1 MISESTAKSILLDD
15 LNVSRET
22 MVDLEKLAELLVKWN
37 KTINLVSKSTIDELW
52 ARHILDSAQVWAHK
66 PEFVENWIDLGSG
79 GGFPALVLAIMAKHE
94 APEMQFH
101 MVESDARKCAFLR
114 NVSRETSLNATV
126 HTCRIEN
133 APDISADVVSA
144 RALASVDKLLEMS
157 GKFLKQ
163 DAFCLFLKGQGC
175 AIEVKNAQESWRFQ
189 TETTKSISDSAGEIL
204 KIWNIERV

>member
-1 MISESTAKSILLDD
+1 MISEKAAKSILLND

-22 MVDLEKLAELLVKWN
+22 IDDLEKLAELLVKWN

-52 ARHILDSAQVWAHK
+52 ARHIVDSAQVWAHK
-66 PEFVENWIDLGSG
+66 PDVVENWVDLGSG
-79 GGFPALVLAIMAKHE
+79 GGFPALVLAIIAKHQ
-94 APEMQFH
+94 APNMVFH

-114 NVSRETSLNATV
+114 NVSRETSLNTKV
-126 HTCRIEN
+126 HTCRIES
-133 APDISADVVSA
+133 APEIKADVVSA

-157 GKFLKQ
+157 GNFLKQ

-175 AIEVKNAQESWRFQ
+175 AIEVKNAQESWRFESESTQ
-189 TETTKSISDSAGEIL
+189 SISDSAGEIL